1 MTEPQYPP
9 EWDTRPQKVEETP
22 GRDYPSA
29 WTRPEDRVSPSTSDP
44 ADRGETPDATRS
56 DGQDDRGQ
64 QQLDTLYRATGH
76 PELADRSAHP
86 FTIN

>member
-9 EWDTRPQKVEETP
+9 EWDTRPQTVEEAP
-22 GRDYPSA
+22 ERDYPAA
-29 WTRPEDRVSPSTSDP
+29 WTRPEDRVSPSTSDLRPGVGNTPTSEP
-44 ADRGETPDATRS
+44 ADE
-56 DGQDDRGQ
+56 RGQ
-64 QQLDTLYRATGH
+64 QLLDHAHRLTGR